1 MWPKPGEKKPAKK
14 LSYIKRAKMPN
25 GETVLVGAGIYA
37 QVRTMNIELKMNMRM
52 KGDVL

>member
-25 GETVLVGAGIYA
+25 GENRPSRCRHLC
-37 QVRTMNIELKMNMRM
+37 QVSAMNIELKLNMRM
-52 KGDVL
+52 KGDMF